1 MDTLH
6 TINHLV
12 QRLSYDLRC
21 LHPRNQSTSTEKEK
35 YAALEMLSTTNHAIK
50 VLLDKLRLELS
61 SSTEPLTGVG
71 LVTSVTS
78 QDKQCSLQPAPQ
90 SPRTFWNGELWLGQ
104 KRSPSIHSTTT
115 PSLKPLF
122 DRADTLI
129 QEELDRM

>member
-12 QRLSYDLRC
+12 QRLSYDLRS
-21 LHPRNQSTSTEKEK
+21 LHPRNQSTSTESETLSV
-35 YAALEMLSTTNHAIK
+35 LEMLSTTNHAIK
-50 VLLDKLRLELS
+50 VLLDKLRLQRLS
-61 SSTEPLTGVG
+61 SIEPLTGVG

-78 QDKQCSLQPAPQ
+78 QDKQCSLQPVPRG
-90 SPRTFWNGELWLGQ
+90 PRTFWNGELWLGQ
-104 KRSPSIHSTTT
+104 KRSPSIPSTTT

-129 QEELDRM
+129 QEELDRT